1 VRKAA
6 GRLPACVVILYL
18 SFSNA
23 YVSGIGTISPD
34 NFVFLLYLVGLC
46 VILHYI
52 KGYCDNR
59 FARGQMICGALLVG
73 VAVGILV
80 YLDMKMVILLLYL
93 TALFTGK
100 KKSEEGQPD
109 HHTIADQVIAFIVT
123 LVSCF
128 GTLCAA
134 FGIAAVN
141 RQSAFG
147 QVASNWLSLYINKSN
162 VNVYHNMTQLQ
173 SDFPAVVLIVIAA
186 SFLIFEIFRKEKEQN
201 YMLWLLVCLVIA
213 PTPMTEIGIL
223 PYEMIS
229 IFQWCVLAG
238 LGIQNCVFGG
248 KAEVV
253 QAKIEAINA
262 TAEPIAFLANP
273 LPLPKKHVKKEMD
286 YEYPVEEKD
295 MKYDVEVDDSDDYDI
310 P

>member
-1 VRKAA
+1 
-6 GRLPACVVILYL
+6 
-18 SFSNA
+18 
-23 YVSGIGTISPD
+23 
-34 NFVFLLYLVGLC
+34 
-46 VILHYI
+46 
-52 KGYCDNR
+52 
-59 FARGQMICGALLVG
+59 
-73 VAVGILV
+73 
-80 YLDMKMVILLLYL
+80 
-93 TALFTGK
+93 
-100 KKSEEGQPD
+100 
-109 HHTIADQVIAFIVT
+109 
-123 LVSCF
+123 
-128 GTLCAA
+128 
-134 FGIAAVN
+134 
-141 RQSAFG
+141 
-147 QVASNWLSLYINKSN
+147 
-162 VNVYHNMTQLQ
+162 
-173 SDFPAVVLIVIAA
+173 
-186 SFLIFEIFRKEKEQN
+186 
-201 YMLWLLVCLVIA
+201 
-213 PTPMTEIGIL
+213 MTEIGIL